1 MVDGKKKSHGP
12 VTVVIAGGRRKPPH
26 GLKKGCKMI
35 KVPLEALEMETD
47 EGDGVTPEMGDAVE
61 LETVE
66 GTVRGIEDG
75 HAHVELTT
83 AGGRPIEYVDM
94 MDEAD
99 EPELPE
105 EKAPTDDD
113 MDKMEK
119 LLMKEA
125 ERMDREA
132 SY

>member
-12 VTVVIAGGRRKPPH
+12 VTVVIAVGRRKPPH
-26 GLKKGCKMI
+26 GLKKGPNMI
-35 KVPLEALEMETD
+35 KVPLDALEAETD

-61 LETVE
+61 LEAVE

-83 AGGRPIEYVDM
+83 AGGHPIEYVEM
-94 MDEAD
+94 MDE
-99 EPELPE
+99 E
-105 EKAPTDDD
+105 EAPTEKGPSDDD

-125 ERMDREA
+125 ERMDGEA